1 MKLWSAPCA
10 LFLAG
15 CSFYEPPPTPV
26 PREATQV
33 DASIGHTWDA
43 VIDLFAARNIPIRT
57 IERASGLIASDL
69 LGVNEADE
77 KEGKWGSCGTVDG
90 QRIAPNYAIYNV
102 LVRGDS
108 ASATVRT
115 TVRWSYVVERST
127 RPQECTSTYVWERDL
142 EQDVKERAE
151 IAQGRRPRYAE
162 RPLSPPGLPQQH
174 GESATSPPAAAGDLP
189 GVSAP
194 PPAPAGGIR
203 TNDQLLANVGFR
215 SAVDDV
221 RRLDIVTDFR
231 ELRPDTLTVD
241 LGDGAFTS
249 ASTEYNLG
257 RLYLAYRGTTD
268 YSGEGALEL
277 QHDGRRVGLYVPGR
291 LTWEAVR

>member
-1 MKLWSAPCA
+1 
-10 LFLAG
+10 
-15 CSFYEPPPTPV
+15 
-26 PREATQV
+26 
-33 DASIGHTWDA
+33 
-43 VIDLFAARNIPIRT
+43 
-57 IERASGLIASDL
+57 
-69 LGVNEADE
+69 
-77 KEGKWGSCGTVDG
+77 
-90 QRIAPNYAIYNV
+90 
-102 LVRGDS
+102 
-108 ASATVRT
+108 
-115 TVRWSYVVERST
+115 
-127 RPQECTSTYVWERDL
+127 
-142 EQDVKERAE
+142 
-151 IAQGRRPRYAE
+151 
-162 RPLSPPGLPQQH
+162 
-174 GESATSPPAAAGDLP
+174 
-189 GVSAP
+189 VSAP

-203 TNDQLLANVGFR
+203 SNDQLLANVGFR

-268 YSGEGALEL
+268 YNGEGALEL